1 MWRPFRWRPS
11 KIDMKRCCQGGD
23 ERDESRAEM
32 HPRNKCKANVSLQ
45 HVSSYLQRV
54 ASICSSWM
62 TPHSN
67 LSASNETFLS
77 WLWSAAA
84 ATPSMPLLLMIE

>member
-32 HPRNKCKANVSLQ
+32 HPRNKCKANVCLLATRFFV
-45 HVSSYLQRV
+45 H
-54 ASICSSWM
+54 
-62 TPHSN
+62 
-67 LSASNETFLS
+67 SASSVDMFCLGD
-77 WLWSAAA
+77 
-84 ATPSMPLLLMIE
+84 TPLEYLGFERDLFCRGFGRPRPPRHPFHFC